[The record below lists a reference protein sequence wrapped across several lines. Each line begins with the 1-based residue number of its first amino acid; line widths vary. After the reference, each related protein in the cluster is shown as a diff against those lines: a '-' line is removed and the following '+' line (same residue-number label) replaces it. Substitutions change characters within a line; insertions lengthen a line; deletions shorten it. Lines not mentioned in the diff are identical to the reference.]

1 MVRLPMMKFMEEI
14 TMTKYSDL
22 KEMTGFM
29 EITVTTFLTAAQAM
43 TDLRVEAETTLTS
56 SMARVTEM
64 MSSMIIR
71 VQTRLSL

>member
-1 MVRLPMMKFMEEI
+1 
-14 TMTKYSDL
+14 MTKYSDL

-56 SMARVTEM
+56 MARVTEM